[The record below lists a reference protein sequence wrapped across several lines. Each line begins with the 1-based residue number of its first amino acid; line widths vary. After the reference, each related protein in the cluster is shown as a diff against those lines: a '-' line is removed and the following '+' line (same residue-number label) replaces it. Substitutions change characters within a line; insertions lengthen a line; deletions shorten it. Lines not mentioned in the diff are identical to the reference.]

1 MSKKLIA
8 ALVTVLVVTM
18 LTMGS
23 VFAAVPT
30 PVLKVDNTTLKA
42 GQTYSMYEGKTFT
55 LSANGASKV
64 AYKIG
69 GDTTQ
74 IINGSSTTF
83 KIPTNYTGT
92 QELSIYVCAVASDGT
107 QGDWYAYQVNIVKE
121 QTVVPTPVLKV
132 DNTTLKVGQTYSMYE
147 GKTFTLSANGASKV
161 AYKIGSEST
170 QIINGSSTT
179 FKIPTNYTG
188 TNGLSI
194 YVCAVAKDGT
204 QGEWY
209 AYDVNMVKEQTVVP
223 TPVLKVD
230 NTTLK
235 AGQTYSMYEGKT
247 FTLSA
252 NGASKVAYK
261 IGVESTQIIN
271 GSSTTFK
278 IPANYVGTNGLSIYV
293 CAVASDGTQGEWY
306 TYDVNIVKEQT
317 VVPTPV
323 LKVDDTTLKVGQ
335 TYSMYEGK
343 TFTLSANGASKV
355 AYKIGV
361 ETTQI
366 INGSS
371 TTFNVPTNYI
381 GTDELSIYV
390 CAVASDGTQGDWYTY
405 KVNVVKNEVTEP
417 TITVKAGNAV
427 IDEDAIYM
435 IDEGQT
441 ISINTTDATKIYYK
455 IENEATVVI
464 NGTSTNF
471 SIPSKYTDEGKIV
484 LYVSVADLNGKQT
497 EWKEYGLTVRSD
509 DNTVDSTIRVKVNNQ
524 TVDTDATYQVYV
536 DDEVQIY
543 VPNAKR
549 IYYKFGGD
557 YTESIASTEA
567 VTYIPDINSNG
578 EDITLSISAIL
589 KDGTQTAWKVYSFEV
604 HNPDYVT
611 PNVTVK
617 IGKTTLNNTTT
628 YKIEEGQEI
637 DIYAKNAKKIVY
649 QIGNSS
655 KVTVSNLEETITIP
669 EKYTGT
675 GLVTLKVAT
684 ILSDGTQTSWKAYY
698 FEVSEGFENAK
709 YPFIIL
715 SDEKFNSDVEGL
727 NVALRTVPVST
738 KTGNMNYFLLNEY
751 IQYNIDF
758 VNADKKITDK
768 VYIEFN
774 IPEGFDVKFVDI
786 KGGKKV
792 DENTIRWTFDGMQ
805 KGEKGTIP
813 VTLYYTDFPSKNNV
827 VKPYATIESDDYE
840 DSSAVINLLAKNSST
855 VVETN
860 HEKFMYG
867 DADTNTFRPTEG
879 MNRAEVAALLVRV
892 LDLTP
897 VRTYTVTYKD
907 INSFEDPQYAWA
919 TRDIMT
925 VTEAGLME
933 GYDDGTFRPGT
944 KVTKAQLITILAR
957 AFSIEDEAKNSA
969 FEIKD
974 EPIKLFN
981 NLSVVY
987 SSYGYS
993 EHWATKYLAQMIRL
1007 NILPEFAN
1015 TIDGNLDLVITRAEA
1030 AKLFCTVLYRGPAID
1045 VTKGDVLTNEF
1056 IDVTE
1061 RTSYYEYILEATAE
1075 DHDSMY
1081 QKNGWEKITND

>member
-1 MSKKLIA
+1 MSKKLIS

-18 LTMGS
+18 LTVGG

-30 PVLKVDNTTLKA
+30 PVLKVDNTTLKT
-42 GQTYSMYEGKTFT
+42 GQTYTMYEGKTFT
-55 LSANGASKV
+55 LSASGASKV

-69 GDTTQ
+69 SEETK
-74 IINGSSTTF
+74 IINSSSTTF
-83 KIPTNYTGT
+83 KVPANYTGT
-92 QELSIYVCAVASDGT
+92 GELAIYVCAVASDGT
-107 QGDWYAYQVNIVKE
+107 QGDWYTYKVVVAKE
-121 QTVVPTPVLKV
+121 KTVVPTPVLKI
-132 DNTTLKVGQTYSMYE
+132 DNTTLKTGQTYSMYE

-161 AYKIGSEST
+161 AYKIGSEET
-170 QIINGSSTT
+170 KIINSSSTT
-179 FKIPTNYTG
+179 FKVPANYTG
-188 TNGLSI
+188 T
-194 YVCAVAKDGT
+194 
-204 QGEWY
+204 GEL
-209 AYDVNMVKEQTVVP
+209 A
-223 TPVLKVD
+223 
-230 NTTLK
+230 
-235 AGQTYSMYEGKT
+235 
-247 FTLSA
+247 
-252 NGASKVAYK
+252 
-261 IGVESTQIIN
+261 
-271 GSSTTFK
+271 
-278 IPANYVGTNGLSIYV
+278 
-293 CAVASDGTQGEWY
+293 
-306 TYDVNIVKEQT
+306 
-317 VVPTPV
+317 
-323 LKVDDTTLKVGQ
+323 
-335 TYSMYEGK
+335 
-343 TFTLSANGASKV
+343 
-355 AYKIGV
+355 
-361 ETTQI
+361 
-366 INGSS
+366 
-371 TTFNVPTNYI
+371 
-381 GTDELSIYV
+381 IYV

-405 KVNVVKNEVTEP
+405 KVVVVKEKTVVPTPVLKVGNTTLVAGQSYIMEPAKTFTLSANGASKVAYKIANEETKIINSSSTTFEIPSNYTGTGELAISICAVASDGTQGDWYTYKVAVKVAEVAEP
-417 TITVKAGNAV
+417 TVTVKVGSA
-427 IDEDAIYM
+427 ILDEDANYI
-435 IDEGQT
+435 IDEGQSV
-441 ISINTTDATKIYYK
+441 SIKTTNATKIYYK
-455 IENEATVVI
+455 ISKETTVVI

-471 SIPSKYTDEGKIV
+471 SIPSKYVDAGEIV

-497 EWKEYGLTVRSD
+497 EWKEYSLTVKDD
-509 DNTVDSTIRVKVNNQ
+509 DNTVDSTITVKVNNK
-524 TVDTDATYQVYV
+524 TIGTDATYQVYV
-536 DDEVQIY
+536 DDEVKIN
-543 VPNAKR
+543 VPDAKK
-549 IYYKFGGD
+549 IYYKFSGD
-557 YTESIASTEA
+557 YTQSIGGKEA
-567 VTYIPDINSNG
+567 ITYIPVINSDG
-578 EDITLSISAIL
+578 EDITLSVSAIL
-589 KDGTQTAWKVYSFEV
+589 SDGTQTAWKVYDFEV
-604 HNPDYVT
+604 YNPEYVA

-628 YKIEEGQEI
+628 YKIQEGQEI

-655 KVTVSNLEETITIP
+655 KVTVNSLEETIIIP
-669 EKYTGT
+669 EKYTGA

-698 FEVSEGFENAK
+698 LEVSEGIENAK

-715 SDEKFNSDVEGL
+715 SDEKFNSNVEGL
-727 NVALRTVPVST
+727 NVALRTVPLST
-738 KTGNMNYFLLNEY
+738 KTGNMNYYLLNEY

-758 VNADKKITDK
+758 VNADKKITSK
-768 VYIEFN
+768 VYVEFN
-774 IPEGFDVKFVDI
+774 IPEGFEVKFVDI
-786 KGGKKV
+786 KGGKKI
-792 DENTIRWTFDGMQ
+792 DENTIRWTFDGMA

-813 VTLYYTDFPSKNNV
+813 VTLYYTDFPSKTNV
-827 VKPYATIESDDYE
+827 VKPYVTIKSGNLN
-840 DSSAVINLLAKNSST
+840 DSSAVINLLGKNSST
-855 VVETN
+855 IVETN

-867 DADTNTFRPTEG
+867 DANTNTFRPSEG

-907 INSFEDPQYAWA
+907 ADAFKDPQYAWA

-957 AFSIEDEAKNSA
+957 AFSIEDDSKNSA

-987 SSYGYS
+987 SSYGYA

-1045 VTKGDVLTNEF
+1045 VTRGDVLTNEF

-1075 DHDSMY
+1075 NHDSMY